1 MIQLRRQRFQ
11 LGSQQLN
18 APKIKQ
24 MAHVG
29 CGQNLYYA
37 RHCKIPY
44 RNFKVKNT

>member
-24 MAHVG
+24 MAHVD

-37 RHCKIPY
+37 RHRKIPHL
-44 RNFKVKNT
+44 NFEVKNT

>member
-1 MIQLRRQRFQ
+1 VIQLQRQHFQ

-29 CGQNLYYA
+29 CDQNLYYA
-37 RHCKIPY
+37 RHCKIPH
-44 RNFKVKNT
+44 RNLEVKNT